1 MSQASKSTLAQILMF
16 KSNKENT
23 DASKENTMYVDD
35 IMTLIQVTRA
45 LPERLQELSSL

>member
-1 MSQASKSTLAQILMF
+1 MHKASKSTLAQILMF

-35 IMTLIQVTRA
+35 IMALIQVTTA
-45 LPERLQELSSL
+45 VSERLQELSSL